1 MTLEEMERGF
11 KVLQDNMTVQGV
23 IMHRIENNL
32 DRLES
37 NLGRLEVM
45 VGQNSEAIARN
56 TEAIAR
62 LADGMAVMQAAMKSL
77 FDHMDRFIRG
87 LESDGHRGGGQA

>member
-1 MTLEEMERGF
+1 MTMEELERGL

-23 IMHRIENNL
+23 MMHRIENNL

-37 NLGRLEVM
+37 DLSRVESLAAR
-45 VGQNSEAIARN
+45 NSEAIEKL
-56 TEAIAR
+56 T
-62 LADGMAVMQAAMKSL
+62 DGMTIMQAAMKSL

-87 LESDGHRGGGQA
+87 LESDGHHRGGEV